1 MLVED
6 VLRTILLAS
15 LLSVGLAGAALAD
28 ASVAGD
34 WRADLGGGVAI
45 NMNVTPDG
53 HWSSE
58 TLQKD
63 KVVRQMSGDYRQTRS
78 RDDAGT
84 LVFKP
89 THSSSG
95 KAQVETDRY
104 RLSDNG
110 GTMRLTSGGDTMVFE
125 RHQH

>member
-6 VLRTILLAS
+6 VLRTFLLAS
-15 LLSVGLAGAALAD
+15 LLSVGLAGTAFAD

-34 WRADLGGGVAI
+34 WRADLGEGVAI

-58 TLQKD
+58 TLQNN
-63 KVVRQMSGDYRQTRS
+63 KVVRQMRGDYRQTRQGN
-78 RDDAGT
+78 DNGT
-84 LVFKP
+84 LVFRP
-89 THSSSG
+89 TQSSKG
-95 KAQVETDRY
+95 EAQVETDQY
-104 RLSDNG
+104 QLSENG
-110 GTMRLTSGGDTMVFE
+110 STMRLTAGGDTMVFE